1 MDVAARLAVLHV
13 GAEDGG
19 RGVHEDL
26 GAAADDRLELGD
38 GGVAEV
44 LADRVLAHVEGEVLL
59 GAQSLERE
67 KRNDA
72 FVQPNLSTNCFKSN
86 TF

>member
-44 LADRVLAHVEGEVLL
+44 LAHGVLAHV
-59 GAQSLERE
+59 
-67 KRNDA
+67 
-72 FVQPNLSTNCFKSN
+72 
-86 TF
+86 

>member
-59 GAQSLERE
+59 GAQFLENG
-67 KRNDA
+67 RN
-72 FVQPNLSTNCFKSN
+72 FV
-86 TF
+86 